1 MGKQKAVEPRP
12 KGRRNA
18 ARRYVSERGVARGLE
33 GRAPSDTATATTAG
47 ATAGP
52 GETLNSLQGRTGNEH
67 RFVCSRNERTL
78 RAPARPPPRGAPAR
92 TVYLAARFH
101 RYRADERETEPEG
114 GGEEEG
120 QEEVEERLDGAA
132 SLVTRPGNVT
142 LARLFDQPLSRAH
155 ARSR

>member
-1 MGKQKAVEPRP
+1 M
-12 KGRRNA
+12 
-18 ARRYVSERGVARGLE
+18 E

-120 QEEVEERLDGAA
+120 QEEEEEQEVEERLDGAA